1 MQERSRLVLGGG
13 GAGALELGLLFRVVP
28 VEARVLALEPLR
40 WPVIRRRLHWQGMC
54 DLE

>member
-28 VEARVLALEPLR
+28 VEARVLALASSQRKTALAGK
-40 WPVIRRRLHWQGMC
+40 V
-54 DLE
+54 